1 MDEGYRALVS
11 ELESIPEVS
20 NLALQENP
28 YRIVFTLTVGG
39 LQTRL
44 FLMNRPV
51 VIKENEYL
59 SLQYKMAEILS
70 VPRGKRLLLKLSNG
84 EYLLDSLMIGLEEA
98 PLSSHRQ
105 WFDLIQ
111 RTCPRLGYHLLLT
124 LEDIRILIEEL
135 AETPPPDA
143 KEVTVNFLSSSL
155 FSFGKDV
162 VLFYSP
168 HFGDVDRKVKIALK
182 LYYCQRETYT
192 KVRYI
197 SKGDTKEPPDPTK
210 SFTEPVSFHAISR
223 TYDNK
228 VGLGVCNN
236 FQVSHLREVI
246 LRAKYGGFDEAIS
259 SLLDDQID
267 LIYGLN
273 GGSVSLCIATAGGGA
288 AQFFP
293 TEIRSILDQSHIQ
306 HLIILVDPYIFSTLS
321 DNPLFRSWRFRNI
334 RFFAISACY
343 TKSCNEK
350 LFEFFSTLH
359 HMGVSRFNL
368 YPYMFDRDFSVFKE
382 MCREQ
387 GININFYDET
397 SYRRS
402 SRDDFDDFDLAAHIP
417 DGVRYSGGGPVWG
430 YFEFSYDSV
439 ADILQTVPLQH

>member
-51 VIKENEYL
+51 VVNEYL
-59 SLQYKMAEILS
+59 SLQYKMVEVLS
-70 VPRGKRLLLKLSNG
+70 VPRKILFS
-84 EYLLDSLMIGLEEA
+84 DSLMIGLEEA
-98 PLSSHRQ
+98 PSSSHRQ

-111 RTCPRLGYHLLLT
+111 RTCPTFGYHLLLT
-124 LEDIRILIEEL
+124 LEDIRILIDEL

-143 KEVTVNFLSSSL
+143 KMVTMDFKCSSIR
-155 FSFGKDV
+155 FGKD

-168 HFGDVDRKVKIALK
+168 HLKDVDRKVKIALK
-182 LYYCQRETYT
+182 LCYCQRNTYT
-192 KVRYI
+192 KLRYI
-197 SKGDTKEPPDPTK
+197 SKGKSLDPTTE
-210 SFTEPVSFHAISR
+210 SFTEPVTFFVTSSTF
-223 TYDNK
+223 DNN

-236 FQVSHLREVI
+236 FKVNHLREVI
-246 LRAKYGGFDEAIS
+246 LRAKYGGFDGAIS

-267 LIYGLN
+267 LIDGLD

-306 HLIILVDPYIFSTLS
+306 HLIILVDPYIFSTRS
-321 DNPLFRSWRFRNI
+321 DSPLFRSWRFRNV

-343 TKSCNEK
+343 TESCNEK

-359 HMGVSRFNL
+359 HMGVSKFNL
-368 YPYMFDRDFSVFKE
+368 YPYMFDSYFTVFKE

-387 GININFYDET
+387 GITINFYEET
-397 SYRRS
+397 VYGQ
-402 SRDDFDDFDLAAHIP
+402 DDLHELAASIP
-417 DGVRYSGGGPVWG
+417 DGIHYTGMGPVFG
-430 YFEFSYDSV
+430 YFGFSYDSV
-439 ADILQTVPLQH
+439 ADILHDT